1 MQTEFKAILTDDHLE
16 WKGERPKVL
25 VTGQPAE
32 VVVTISTVAA
42 EPSKD
47 EMRRRRVAALRNIAA
62 EGGIPSIPDAVAWQ
76 REMREDRK
84 LPGREE

>member
-1 MQTEFKAILTDDHLE
+1 MQTEYKAILTDDHLE
-16 WKGERPKVL
+16 WKGERPKFL
-25 VTGQPAE
+25 VSGKPAE
-32 VVVTISTVAA
+32 VVITIPAVSS
-42 EPSKD
+42 ESSKE

>member
-1 MQTEFKAILTDDHLE
+1 MQTEYKAILTDDHLE
-16 WKGERPKVL
+16 WKGERPRVL
-25 VTGQPAE
+25 VSGKPAE
-32 VVVTISTVAA
+32 VVVTISAVAT
-42 EPSKD
+42 EPSKE